1 MRIRRPVHFVGSL
14 SLPSAEEVFD
24 QVATTVGTAVK
35 RIPDG
40 ETGVRGNWVAWQIAT
55 MQNSPFLEEME
66 PPKTASAAYWQAK
79 YLIKPGVPV
88 TDINFP
94 NLGYA
99 QVALESYATFTRL
112 KDQGRIAKEA
122 RFQVSLPT
130 PLPLLAGFIG
140 LRDQSALEAP
150 VEAALLREMNQISE
164 AVAPDELAIQ
174 WDVAAEIAILETS
187 IFETHLK
194 GNKQGI
200 IDRLARLGNAVPTH
214 VELGYH
220 LCYGNAGQKHFK
232 EPADTG
238 LMVEIANGIFE
249 RMRRPVNWLHMPV
262 PIDRD
267 DAAYFS
273 PLIDL
278 KLPAGTDLFLG
289 LLHHGDGADGAARRM
304 ATASRYVPRYGVASE
319 CGLSGHTPEWT
330 GEMLALHR
338 QVAEA

>member
-1 MRIRRPVHFVGSL
+1 MQTKRPVHLVGSL
-14 SLPSAEEVFD
+14 SLPSAENVFE
-24 QVATTVGTAVK
+24 QVATIVGPAAK

-40 ETGVRGNWVAWQIAT
+40 ETGVRNNWVAWQIAT
-55 MQNSPFLEEME
+55 MKSSPFLQEME
-66 PPKTASAAYWQAK
+66 PPKSSIAEYWQAK
-79 YLIKPGVPV
+79 YLIKPGVSASDV
-88 TDINFP
+88 YFP

-99 QVALESYATFTRL
+99 QVALESYAKFSRL
-112 KDQGRIAKEA
+112 KAQGRIAKDV

-140 LRDQSALEAP
+140 LRDQAVLETP
-150 VEAALLREMNQISE
+150 MEAALLREMNQIAQ

-174 WDVAAEIAILETS
+174 WDVAAEIAILETDF
-187 IFETHLK
+187 FEAHLK
-194 GNKQGI
+194 GNKTGI
-200 IDRLARLGNAVPTH
+200 IDRLARLGNAVPMN

-232 EPADTG
+232 EPTDTG

-249 RMRRPVNWLHMPV
+249 RIRRPVNWLHMPV

-267 DAAYFS
+267 DAAYFE
-273 PLIDL
+273 PLSNL
-278 KLPAGTDLFLG
+278 RLSVGTELFLG
-289 LLHHGDGADGAARRM
+289 LLHHGDGSAGAGRRM
-304 ATASRYVPRYGVASE
+304 ATASRYVSKYGVASE

-338 QVAEA
+338 QVAEV